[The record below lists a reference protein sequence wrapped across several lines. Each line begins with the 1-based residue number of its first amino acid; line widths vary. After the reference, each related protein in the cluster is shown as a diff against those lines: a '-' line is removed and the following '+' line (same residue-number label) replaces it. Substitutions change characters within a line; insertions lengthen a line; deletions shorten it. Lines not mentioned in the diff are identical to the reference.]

1 MCSSV
6 CLPELHQMLK
16 YHLDISSFK
25 NKAPKCQ
32 MSVIVKSKQRENLQ
46 KEASAVAQI
55 LWKFIF
61 FPLQML
67 LDVSQSIEWIK

>member
-1 MCSSV
+1 
-6 CLPELHQMLK
+6 
-16 YHLDISSFK
+16 
-25 NKAPKCQ
+25 

-55 LWKFIF
+55 LWKFIYF
-61 FPLQML
+61 FSLQML